1 MTEAKTMAMSAGATV
16 QSASAPA
23 IPFTQQ
29 LPRTKGWKEL
39 VSDIWDDNPTFRMI
53 LAMCPTMGATNM
65 AVNGLAMGL
74 STMVATTASSTTVG
88 LLRNV
93 IPAEVRLPA
102 YMIIIAFWVTIVDIF
117 LRAYVPPLS
126 AALGPYVPLIITNC
140 FVLGRAEAFAS
151 QNSPGLSA
159 LDAVGVGLGFMMSL
173 TLLGIVR
180 EFLGFGSLFGIQLF
194 SAWTNWVIMIIPAG
208 AFLVV
213 GLYVGIVKHFSP
225 DGQAGGGS

>member
-1 MTEAKTMAMSAGATV
+1 MAEVKTAVMSTPTA
-16 QSASAPA
+16 QRASAPA
-23 IPFTQQ
+23 IPWTQR
-29 LPRTKGWKEL
+29 LPQTKGWKEL
-39 VSDIWDDNPTFRMI
+39 VRDIWDDNPTFRMI

-65 AVNGLAMGL
+65 AINGMAQGLATL
-74 STMVATTASSTTVG
+74 VATVASSVTVAA
-88 LLRNV
+88 LRTV

-117 LRAYVPPLS
+117 LRAYLPPLS

-159 LDAVGVGLGFMMSL
+159 LDALGVGLGFTMSL

-180 EFLGFGSLFGIQLF
+180 ELLGFGSLFGIQIF
-194 SAWTNWVIMIIPAG
+194 SNWTPWVIMIIPAG
-208 AFLVV
+208 AFLLV
-213 GLYVGIVKHFSP
+213 GLYVGIVRHFSP
-225 DGQAGGGS
+225 GGQVGGGA

>member
-1 MTEAKTMAMSAGATV
+1 MAEVKTAAMPTV
-16 QSASAPA
+16 QQASAPA
-23 IPFTQQ
+23 IPLTQR
-29 LPRTKGWKEL
+29 LPQTKGWKEL
-39 VSDIWDDNPTFRMI
+39 VRDIWDDNPTFRMI

-65 AVNGLAMGL
+65 AVNGMAMGL
-74 STMVATTASSTTVG
+74 ATLIATVASSVTVAA
-88 LLRNV
+88 LRTI
-93 IPAEVRLPA
+93 IPAEVRLPS

-117 LRAYVPPLS
+117 LRAYLPPLS

-159 LDAVGVGLGFMMSL
+159 LDALGVGLGFTMSL

-180 EFLGFGSLFGIQLF
+180 ELLGFGSLFGIQIF
-194 SAWTNWVIMIIPAG
+194 SGWTPWVIMIIPAG
-208 AFLVV
+208 AFLLV

-225 DGQAGGGS
+225 GGQIGGGS

>member
-1 MTEAKTMAMSAGATV
+1 MAEAKTMAVRA
-16 QSASAPA
+16 ASAPA
-23 IPFTQQ
+23 IPLAQQ
-29 LPRTKGWKEL
+29 LPQTKGWKEL
-39 VSDIWDDNPTFRMI
+39 VRDIWDDNPTFRMI

-65 AVNGLAMGL
+65 AVNGVAMGL
-74 STMVATTASSTTVG
+74 STMVATVASSTTVAA
-88 LLRNV
+88 LRNV

-151 QNSPGLSA
+151 QNSPGFAA
-159 LDAVGVGLGFMMSL
+159 LDAIGVGLGFTMSL

-194 SAWTNWVIMIIPAG
+194 GAWTNWVIMIIPAG
-208 AFLVV
+208 AFLLV

-225 DGQAGGGS
+225 GGGS

>member
-1 MTEAKTMAMSAGATV
+1 MTEAKTIAMTTGTSV
-16 QSASAPA
+16 QAASAPA
-23 IPFTQQ
+23 IPLAQH
-29 LPRTKGWKEL
+29 LPQTKGWKEL
-39 VSDIWDDNPTFRMI
+39 VRDIWDDNPTFRMI
-53 LAMCPTMGATNM
+53 LAMCPTMGATTM

-74 STMVATTASSTTVG
+74 STMIATMASSATVG
-88 LLRNV
+88 ALRNV

-102 YMIIIAFWVTIVDIF
+102 YMIIIAFWVTLVDIF

-159 LDAVGVGLGFMMSL
+159 LDALGVGLGFTMSL
-173 TLLGIVR
+173 TLLGIIR

-194 SAWTNWVIMIIPAG
+194 VGWTNWVIMIIPTG
-208 AFLVV
+208 AFLMV

-225 DGQAGGGS
+225 GGQVGGGS